1 MELLILQLQLIGL
14 TLMYRKID
22 FSHSVI
28 HVTAKMKQKNMKSK
42 FINELIVHWQN
53 GASQANISDM
63 ILDFSD
69 SITPN
74 IKDYGYSKAFRSE
87 DFDTLLR
94 RLSYNTYLEISKEFE
109 DIIVSTLKR
118 KFERRLET
126 GRMTMYAI
134 YRDIRKYG
142 LFAEAK
148 ERLYD
153 LADVW
158 QEIIDMKEIAK
169 EKTGLAYFVNDKQ
182 NVHTTV
188 ITTQTNTM
196 MDDLAKQPVKKKQRT
211 LDEILTCWQIYTWAE
226 IEPVYKDMKYWGDM
240 SDVIVPNDFAYRVA
254 LRALWAK
261 IKTYDPEIRDELIKR
276 LFEECRDSVEMC
288 AQGHL
293 TRLANVLVGFDATA
307 APQKESLQE
316 KMAAISILDLGTE
329 LKIAEATK
337 IMDDMNMSLEERVA
351 WLEAF

>member
-1 MELLILQLQLIGL
+1 M
-14 TLMYRKID
+14 KI
-22 FSHSVI
+22 
-28 HVTAKMKQKNMKSK
+28 K
-42 FINELIVHWQN
+42 FMNELITHWQN

-63 ILDFSD
+63 IMDFSD

-74 IKDYGYSKAFRSE
+74 IKDYGYSKAFRSD
-87 DFDTLLR
+87 DFDILLR

-109 DIIVSTLKR
+109 EIIVSTLKR
-118 KFERRLET
+118 KFERGLDT
-126 GRMTMYAI
+126 GRMTMYHI

-158 QEIIDMKEIAK
+158 QEMIDTKEIAK
-169 EKTGLAYFVNDKQ
+169 DKTGLAYFVNDGQ

-226 IEPVYKDMKYWGDM
+226 VEPVYKDMKYWGDM
-240 SDVIVPNDFAYRVA
+240 SEVIVPNDFAYRVA

-261 IKTYDPEIRDELIKR
+261 IKTYDTETRDELSKR

-293 TRLANVLVGFDATA
+293 TRLANVLVGFDATI
-307 APQKESLQE
+307 PVVKESLQDR
-316 KMAAISILDLGTE
+316 MAAISILDLDTE
-329 LKIAEATK
+329 LKIAAATK
-337 IMDDMNMSLEERVA
+337 VMDELLMPIQERAA

>member
-1 MELLILQLQLIGL
+1 MILL
-14 TLMYRKID
+14 R
-22 FSHSVI
+22 FFAP
-28 HVTAKMKQKNMKSK
+28 VTAKMKQKNMKIK
-42 FINELIVHWQN
+42 FMNELITHWQN

-63 ILDFSD
+63 IMDFSD

-74 IKDYGYSKAFRSE
+74 IKDYGYSKAFRSD
-87 DFDTLLR
+87 DFDILLR

-109 DIIVSTLKR
+109 EIIVSTLKR
-118 KFERRLET
+118 KFERGLDT
-126 GRMTMYAI
+126 GRMTMYHI

-158 QEIIDMKEIAK
+158 QEMIDTKEIAK
-169 EKTGLAYFVNDKQ
+169 DKTGLAYFVNDGQ

-226 IEPVYKDMKYWGDM
+226 VEPVYKDMKYWGDM
-240 SDVIVPNDFAYRVA
+240 SEVIVPNDFAYRVA

-261 IKTYDPEIRDELIKR
+261 IKTYDTETRDELSKR

-293 TRLANVLVGFDATA
+293 TRLANVLVGFDATI
-307 APQKESLQE
+307 PVVKESLQDR
-316 KMAAISILDLGTE
+316 MAAISILDLDTE
-329 LKIAEATK
+329 LKIAAATK
-337 IMDDMNMSLEERVA
+337 VMDELLMPIQERAA

>member
-1 MELLILQLQLIGL
+1 MILL
-14 TLMYRKID
+14 T
-22 FSHSVI
+22 FFAP
-28 HVTAKMKQKNMKSK
+28 VTAKMKQKNMKSK
-42 FINELIVHWQN
+42 FMNELITHWQN

-63 ILDFSD
+63 IMDFSD

-74 IKDYGYSKAFRSE
+74 IKDYGYSKAFRSD
-87 DFDTLLR
+87 DFDILLR

-109 DIIVSTLKR
+109 EIIVSTLKR
-118 KFERRLET
+118 KFERGLDT
-126 GRMTMYAI
+126 GRMTMYHI

-158 QEIIDMKEIAK
+158 QEIIDTKEIAK
-169 EKTGLAYFVNDKQ
+169 DKTGLAYFVNDGQ

-211 LDEILTCWQIYTWAE
+211 LDEILTCWQIYTWADV
-226 IEPVYKDMKYWGDM
+226 EPVYKDMKYWGDM
-240 SDVIVPNDFAYRVA
+240 SEVIVPDDYAYRVA

-261 IKTYDPEIRDELIKR
+261 IKTYDTETRDELSKR

-293 TRLANVLVGFDATA
+293 TRLANVLVGFDATI
-307 APQKESLQE
+307 PVIKESLQDR
-316 KMAAISILDLGTE
+316 MAAISTSDLDTE
-329 LKIAEATK
+329 LKIVAATK
-337 IMDDMNMSLEERVA
+337 VMDELLMPIQERAA